1 MFTVDRESGPKP
13 YREAPEMIRAML
25 SEAWQAMGA
34 NRLRTAL
41 TMLGMVIGVGA
52 VVIMMAIGQGA
63 QYAVQQTI
71 STMGSNLFIVL
82 SGSFTTSGVRSGSAG
97 APTLNV
103 ADADAIAELEG
114 VVNVAPTHQGSR
126 QLVYGAQNWSSQV
139 IGTTPEYLEARAW
152 SIVQGAGFGDS
163 DVRSAT
169 RVALIGKT
177 VADNLFGDE
186 DPVGKTMRI
195 QQNPFVVIG
204 VLGSKGQN
212 LDGRDQDDT
221 VIVPL
226 TTAQRKVFGTPF
238 LGAVRMIMVQAD
250 SGEGMQKTMDG
261 VTALLR
267 QRHRLRD
274 GQPDDFFM
282 RNLSAAAESEAETT
296 RTMSILLGAIASISL
311 LVGGIGIMNI
321 MLVSVTERTRE
332 IGIRM
337 AIGARER
344 DILTQFLLE
353 AIIISIAGCL
363 IGLLLGLGGA
373 LLINFFSGMVI
384 VISGTSAL
392 VAFAVAAGVGVFFGW
407 YPARKAA
414 RLDPI
419 EALRYQ

>member
-1 MFTVDRESGPKP
+1 MLK
-13 YREAPEMIRAML
+13 AML
-25 SEAWQAMGA
+25 SEAWLAMGA

-71 STMGSNLFIVL
+71 STMGSNLYIVL
-82 SGSFTTSGVRSGSAG
+82 SGSFTTAGVRSGSAG

-103 ADADAIAELEG
+103 ADADAMSELDG
-114 VVNVAPTHQGSR
+114 VSNVAPTHQGTR
-126 QLVYGAQNWSSQV
+126 QLVYGSQNWSTQV
-139 IGTTPEYLEARAW
+139 IGSTPAYLEARAW
-152 SIVQGAGFGDS
+152 SIVDGAAFGDS

-169 RVALIGKT
+169 RVAVIGKT
-177 VADNLFGDE
+177 VAENLFGDE
-186 DPVGKTMRI
+186 NPVGKTMRI
-195 QQNPFVVIG
+195 QQNPFMVIG

-221 VIVPL
+221 VIIPL

-238 LGAVRMIMVQAD
+238 LGSVRMIMVQAD
-250 SGEGMQKTMDG
+250 SAESMPKVEAGI
-261 VTALLR
+261 TALLR
-267 QRHRLRD
+267 QRHRLRE
-274 GQPDDFFM
+274 GMPDDFFM
-282 RNLSAAAESEAETT
+282 RNLSAAAESEAATT

-337 AIGARER
+337 AIGARQK

-353 AIIISIAGCL
+353 AVMISFAGCL
-363 IGLLLGLGGA
+363 LGLLLGLAIA
-373 LLINFFSGMVI
+373 LGINFVTGMVI
-384 VISGTSAL
+384 VISGSAAL
-392 VAFAVAAGVGVFFGW
+392 VAFAVAATVGIFFGW

>member
-1 MFTVDRESGPKP
+1 MLK
-13 YREAPEMIRAML
+13 AML
-25 SEAWQAMGA
+25 GEAWMAMGA

-71 STMGSNLFIVL
+71 GTMGANLYIVL
-82 SGSFTTSGVRSGSAG
+82 SGSFTTAGVRSGAAG
-97 APTLNV
+97 GPTLTV
-103 ADADAIAELEG
+103 ADAEAIGELDG
-114 VVNVAPTHQGSR
+114 VVNVAPTHQGRR
-126 QLVYGAQNWSSQV
+126 QLVYGSQNWSANV
-139 IGTTPEYLEARAW
+139 VGTTPSYLEARSWTIA
-152 SIVQGAGFGDS
+152 SGAAFGDS
-163 DVRSAT
+163 DVRSST

-177 VADNLFGDE
+177 TAQNLFGDE

-195 QQNPFVVIG
+195 QQNPFIVIG
-204 VLGSKGQN
+204 VLGGKGQN
-212 LDGRDQDDT
+212 LDGNDQDDT
-221 VIVPL
+221 VIIPL

-238 LGAVRMIMVQAD
+238 LGSVRMIMVQAESAEAMPKVETD
-250 SGEGMQKTMDG
+250 I
-261 VTALLR
+261 TALLR
-267 QRHRLRD
+267 QRHRLRE
-274 GQPDDFFM
+274 GQPEDFFM
-282 RNLSAAAESEAETT
+282 RNLSAAAETQAETT

-344 DILTQFLLE
+344 DILMQFLLE
-353 AIIISIAGCL
+353 AVMISLAGCL
-363 IGLLLGLGGA
+363 LGLLLGIGSA
-373 LLINFFSGMVI
+373 LLVNVVTSMVI
-384 VISGTSAL
+384 VISGGSVL
-392 VAFAVAAGVGVFFGW
+392 VAFGVAATVGIFFGY

>member
-1 MFTVDRESGPKP
+1 MLK
-13 YREAPEMIRAML
+13 AML
-25 SEAWQAMGA
+25 GEAWLAMGA

-63 QYAVQQTI
+63 QYSVQQTI
-71 STMGSNLFIVL
+71 STMGSNLYIVL
-82 SGSFTTSGVRSGSAG
+82 SGSFTASGVRSGSAG
-97 APTLNV
+97 APSLNV
-103 ADADAIAELEG
+103 SDAEAMSELDG
-114 VVNVAPTHQGSR
+114 VSNVAPTHQGTR
-126 QLVYGAQNWSSQV
+126 QLVYGSQNWSTQV
-139 IGTTPEYLEARAW
+139 VGTTPPYLEARAW
-152 SIVQGAGFGDS
+152 NIVNGAAFGDS
-163 DVRSAT
+163 DVRSST

-177 VADNLFGDE
+177 VAQNLFGDD

-195 QQNPFVVIG
+195 QQNPFTVIG

-221 VIVPL
+221 VIIPL
-226 TTAQRKVFGTPF
+226 STAQRKVFGTPF
-238 LGAVRMIMVQAD
+238 LGSVRMIMVQAESSEAMPKVE
-250 SGEGMQKTMDG
+250 SGI
-261 VTALLR
+261 TALLR

-274 GQPDDFFM
+274 GMPDDFFL

-337 AIGARER
+337 AIGARQK
-344 DILTQFLLE
+344 DILMQFLFE
-353 AIIISIAGCL
+353 AVMISFAGCL
-363 IGLLLGLGGA
+363 LGLLLGLGIA
-373 LLINFFSGMVI
+373 LGINAFTGMVV
-384 VISGTSAL
+384 VISGSAAL
-392 VAFAVAAGVGVFFGW
+392 VAFAVAAGVGIFFGY
-407 YPARKAA
+407 YPASKAA
-414 RLDPI
+414 KLDPI

>member
-1 MFTVDRESGPKP
+1 MLK
-13 YREAPEMIRAML
+13 AML
-25 SEAWQAMGA
+25 GEAWLAMGA

-71 STMGSNLFIVL
+71 STMGSNLYIVL
-82 SGSFTTSGVRSGSAG
+82 SGSFTAGGVRSGSAG
-97 APTLNV
+97 APSLNV
-103 ADADAIAELEG
+103 ADAEAMSELDG
-114 VVNVAPTHQGSR
+114 VTNVAPTHQGTR
-126 QLVYGAQNWSSQV
+126 QLVYGSQNWSTQV
-139 IGTTPEYLEARAW
+139 VGTTPSYLEARAW
-152 SIVQGAGFGDS
+152 SIVNGAAFGDS
-163 DVRSAT
+163 DVRSST

-177 VADNLFGDE
+177 VAENLFADD

-195 QQNPFVVIG
+195 QQNPFTVIG

-221 VIVPL
+221 VIIPL
-226 TTAQRKVFGTPF
+226 STAQRKVFGTPF
-238 LGAVRMIMVQAD
+238 LGSVRMIMVQAE
-250 SGEGMQKTMDG
+250 SAEAMPKVEEGVKS
-261 VTALLR
+261 LLR
-267 QRHRLRD
+267 QRHRLRE
-274 GQPDDFFM
+274 GMPDDFFM

-337 AIGARER
+337 AIGARQK

-353 AIIISIAGCL
+353 AVMISFAGCL
-363 IGLLLGLGGA
+363 LGLLLGLGVA
-373 LLINFFSGMVI
+373 LGINAFTGMVV
-384 VISGTSAL
+384 VISGSAAL
-392 VAFAVAAGVGVFFGW
+392 VAFAVAATVGIFFGW

>member
-1 MFTVDRESGPKP
+1 MMLK
-13 YREAPEMIRAML
+13 AML
-25 SEAWQAMGA
+25 GEAWLAMGA

-82 SGSFTTSGVRSGSAG
+82 SGSFTASGVRSGSAG
-97 APTLNV
+97 GPTLNV
-103 ADADAIAELEG
+103 ADGEAIAELEG
-114 VVNVAPTHQGSR
+114 VVNVAPTHQGRR
-126 QLVYGAQNWSSQV
+126 QLVYGSQNWSANV
-139 IGTTPEYLEARAW
+139 VGTTPEYLEARAW
-152 SIVQGAGFGDS
+152 TIASGVAFGDS

-177 VADNLFGDE
+177 TAQNLFGDE

-195 QQNPFVVIG
+195 QQNPFIVIG

-212 LDGRDQDDT
+212 LDGNDQDDT
-221 VIVPL
+221 VIIPL
-226 TTAQRKVFGTPF
+226 STAQRKVFGTPF
-238 LGAVRMIMVQAD
+238 LGSVRMIMVQAE
-250 SGEGMQKTMDG
+250 SAESMQRTMDN
-261 VTALLR
+261 VTSLLR
-267 QRHRLRD
+267 QRHRLRE
-274 GQPDDFFM
+274 GMPDDFFM

-337 AIGARER
+337 AIGARQK

-353 AIIISIAGCL
+353 AVMISFAGCL
-363 IGLLLGLGGA
+363 LGLVLGLGVA
-373 LLINFFSGMVI
+373 LAINAFTGMVI
-384 VISGTSAL
+384 VISGSAAL
-392 VAFAVAAGVGVFFGW
+392 VAFAVAATVGIFFGW

>member
-1 MFTVDRESGPKP
+1 MLK
-13 YREAPEMIRAML
+13 AML
-25 SEAWQAMGA
+25 GEAWLAMGA

-52 VVIMMAIGQGA
+52 VVIMLAIGQGA

-82 SGSFTTSGVRSGSAG
+82 SGSFTASGVRSGTAG
-97 APTLNV
+97 GPTLTV
-103 ADADAIAELEG
+103 ADSEAIAELDG
-114 VVNVAPTHQGSR
+114 IANAAPTHQGSR
-126 QLVYGAQNWSSQV
+126 QLVYGSQNWSTQV
-139 IGTTPEYLEARAW
+139 IGSTPAYLDARAW
-152 SIVQGAGFGDS
+152 NIVNGAAFGES

-177 VADNLFGDE
+177 VAENLFGDE

-195 QQNPFVVIG
+195 QQNPFLVIG

-221 VIVPL
+221 VIIPL
-226 TTAQRKVFGTPF
+226 STAQRKVFGTPF
-238 LGAVRMIMVQAD
+238 VGSVRMIMVQAESAD
-250 SGEGMQKTMDG
+250 GMQRAMDA
-261 VTALLR
+261 TEALLR
-267 QRHRLRD
+267 QRHRLRE
-274 GQPDDFFM
+274 GMPNDFFI

-337 AIGARER
+337 AIGARQK
-344 DILTQFLLE
+344 DILSQFLLE
-353 AIIISIAGCL
+353 AVMISFAGCL
-363 IGLLLGLGGA
+363 LGLLLGLAIA
-373 LLINFFSGMVI
+373 LGINAVTGMVV
-384 VISGTSAL
+384 VISGTAAV
-392 VAFAVAAGVGVFFGW
+392 VAFAVAAAVGIFFGW

-414 RLDPI
+414 QLDPI